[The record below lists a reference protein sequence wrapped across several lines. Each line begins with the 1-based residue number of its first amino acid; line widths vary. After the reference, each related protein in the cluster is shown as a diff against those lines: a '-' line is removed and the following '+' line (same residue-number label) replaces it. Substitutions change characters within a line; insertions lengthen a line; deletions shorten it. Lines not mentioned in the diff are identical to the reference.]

1 MILLLTLQGGKVGGQ
16 GERTP
21 VFGCNFTKNKSMKL
35 DRPHAIRE
43 IAELIGCSFVGNE
56 EHMVTGINEIHM
68 VESGD
73 LVFVDH
79 PKYYQKALNS
89 AATTILID
97 QEVECPEGKALIISK
112 TPFDDFKRL
121 TRYFRPYKIQSGNI
135 GEHTEIEHSAII
147 YPNVF
152 IGHNVKVGRNVI
164 LYPGVCIMDNCI
176 IEDNAIIGP
185 NTVIG
190 HAAFYYKRKPSGYD
204 RMHTCGGVHIQKDVE
219 IGALCTI
226 DAGVTGM
233 TTIGEGTKLDNQVH
247 IGHDTVIGKH
257 CLMAANV
264 GLAGCVRVEDKVI
277 LWGQVGCASDVTL
290 GEGAIVLAQSGISKS
305 LEGGKTY
312 FGSPCSEVKSKFREM
327 AALRRLPDI
336 LDKL

>member
-1 MILLLTLQGGKVGGQ
+1 
-16 GERTP
+16 
-21 VFGCNFTKNKSMKL
+21 MKL
-35 DRPHAIRE
+35 KNPQTLKE
-43 IAELIGCSFVGNE
+43 IAALIDCSFVGDEN
-56 EHMVTGINEIHM
+56 HLVSGINEIHM

-79 PKYYQKALNS
+79 PKYYQKALNC

-97 QEVECPEGKALIISK
+97 QEVECPAGKALIISK
-112 TPFDDFKRL
+112 TPFDDYNRL
-121 TRYFRPYKIQSGNI
+121 TRHFSPFKSQATPI
-135 GEHTEIEHSAII
+135 GEECQIDSSALI

-152 IGHNVKVGRNVI
+152 IGHRVKIGKNVT
-164 LYPGVCIMDNCI
+164 LHPGVCIMDDSI
-176 IEDNAIIGP
+176 LEDNVIIGP

-190 HAAFYYKRKPSGYD
+190 HYAFYYKKKVTGYD
-204 RMHTCGGVHIQKDVE
+204 RMHSCGGVHIHKNVE

-226 DAGVTGM
+226 DSGVSGM
-233 TTIGEGTKLDNQVH
+233 TTIGEGTKIDNQVH
-247 IGHDTVIGKH
+247 IGHDTVVGKH

-264 GLAGCVRVEDKVI
+264 GIAGCVRIEDKVT

-290 GEGAIVLAQSGISKS
+290 GEGAIILAQSGISKD

-312 FGSPCSEVKSKFREM
+312 FGSPCAEVKSKFREM